1 MQDDTEHRRR
11 RLKFQARQCGTKE
24 TSTILGGF
32 AAAGLD
38 AFSAE
43 QLDRFEALLGEN
55 DADLLA
61 WVLGQTAP
69 PKAHDNDVFD
79 LIRHFRNGIS
89 KP

>member
-1 MQDDTEHRRR
+1 MREDIEIRRR

-24 TSTILGGF
+24 TCMILGGF
-32 AAAGLD
+32 AASRLD
-38 AFSAE
+38 ALSPI

-69 PKAHDNDVFD
+69 PGAHDTDVFE
-79 LIRHFRNGIS
+79 LITNFRNGMS
-89 KP
+89 KS